1 MHLKRNFNFLQSPG
15 LRFRAVHTEEVCREG
30 GGGNVQQAANQRQ
43 QDHHQVKIWAL
54 SPFSVME
61 QFHIRWGKSQGKTA
75 GPSDTGVGQV

>member
-15 LRFRAVHTEEVCREG
+15 LRFRAVHTEEVCRKG

-54 SPFSVME
+54 YSVSPFSVME
-61 QFHIRWGKSQGKTA
+61 
-75 GPSDTGVGQV
+75 